1 MQNIYKLT
9 YVILGLIIV
18 TGTVSLSERTT
29 RQLAAV
35 QNNAQEKAKQKEEE
49 SKKHF
54 PVADFNEPDPLDSS
68 KRAAHK
74 EKQKRHNGLGLV
86 NKNPAADTG
95 GGVFLPHGQFDF
107 PALPVAQS
115 DVVVL
120 GEVVA
125 ASAHMSEDKTNVYSE
140 FTVRVSALFKGA
152 ASINHS
158 TIVVERIGGFVRYPN
173 GRKLLYRWGTALMP
187 RVGGK
192 FVFFLKNTPKEDLSI
207 LTAYEFKEGKICPLD
222 WSGQFESYRG
232 VTEADFLTALNHALG
247 QP

>member
-1 MQNIYKLT
+1 MQNMYKLT
-9 YVILGLIIV
+9 YVILVLIIV
-18 TGTVSLSERTT
+18 TGTLSLSGRKT

-35 QNNAQEKAKQKEEE
+35 QNAGQEKAKQKEEE
-49 SKKHF
+49 SKRHF

-68 KRAAHK
+68 KRALHK
-74 EKQKRHNGLGLV
+74 QKQKRHNGLGLV
-86 NKNPAADTG
+86 DKNPAADTG
-95 GGVFLPHGQFDF
+95 GGVSLPRGQFDF

-120 GEVVA
+120 GEVVE

-140 FTVRVSALFKGA
+140 FTVRVSTLFKGS
-152 ASINHS
+152 ASISNS
-158 TIVVERIGGFVRYPN
+158 TIVVERIGGFVLYPD

-192 FVFFLKNTPKEDLSI
+192 FVFFLKNTPQEDLSI
-207 LTAYEFKEGKICPLD
+207 LTAYELQDGKICPLD

-232 VTEADFLTALNHALG
+232 VTEADFLTALNHALA